1 MAKQAR
7 AGELRTLVYF
17 RRAVRSTDSEGY
29 PLTEG
34 EEPVFGLDGAGQE
47 RPVHCKWVNAHGAEV
62 FSAMQ
67 LQLREP
73 ATLTMRYSPKI
84 DSTLLVYRR
93 GDPRPYEI
101 VSVDNVGERGKWL
114 EVQVQRKGA
123 AR

>member
-1 MAKQAR
+1 MAGRAG
-7 AGELRTLVYF
+7 AGELRTRIFVLDKHAPEA
-17 RRAVRSTDSEGY
+17 RNANGY
-29 PLTEG
+29 PVA
-34 EEPVFGLDGAGQE
+34 EPVNVFGEGAS
-47 RPVHCKWVNAHGAEV
+47 RRCKWVNAHGAEV

>member
-1 MAKQAR
+1 MAKRAR

-17 RRAVRSTDSEGY
+17 RRAVRGTDEEGY
-29 PLTEG
+29 PLPDR
-34 EEPVFGLDGAGQE
+34 EEHVFELDGGGRE
-47 RPVHCKWVNAHGAEV
+47 VGVHCKWVNAHGSEV
-62 FSAMQ
+62 FSSMQ

-73 ATLTMRYSPKI
+73 ATLTMRYSPRI

-101 VSVDNVGERGKWL
+101 ISVDNVEDRGKWL
-114 EVQVQRKGA
+114 EIKVQRKGA

>member
-1 MAKQAR
+1 MAKQAN
-7 AGELRTLVYF
+7 AGELRTLVCF
-17 RRAVRSTDSEGY
+17 RRVIKESDEEGC
-29 PLTEG
+29 PRMR
-34 EEPVFGLDGAGQE
+34 EEPVFLDGQGRE

-101 VSVDNVGERGKWL
+101 VSVDNVEERGKWL

>member
-1 MAKQAR
+1 MSKRAR
-7 AGELRTLVYF
+7 AGELQTLVYF
-17 RRAVRSTDSEGY
+17 RRVIRGADNEGY
-29 PLTEG
+29 PRTES
-34 EEPVFGLDGAGQE
+34 EEPVFICGGAGRE
-47 RPVHCKWVNAHGAEV
+47 LPVHCKWVNAHGTEV

-73 ATLTMRYSPKI
+73 ATLTMRFSPKI

-101 VSVDNVGERGKWL
+101 VSMNNVEDRGKWL
-114 EVQVQRKGA
+114 EIKVQRKGA

>member
-17 RRAVRSTDSEGY
+17 RRVVRGTDNEGY
-29 PLTEG
+29 PRKDG
-34 EEPVFGLDGAGQE
+34 EEPVFGRDDAGLE
-47 RPVHCKWVNAHGAEV
+47 RAVHCKWVNIHGTEV
-62 FSAMQ
+62 LSAMQ

-84 DSTLLVYRR
+84 DNTLLVYKDQ
-93 GDPRPYEI
+93 DPKPYEI
-101 VSVDNVGERGKWL
+101 ISVDNVEDRGKWL
-114 EVQVQRKGA
+114 EIKVQRKEA

>member
-1 MAKQAR
+1 MAKRAR

-17 RRAVRSTDSEGY
+17 RRAVRRVDGEGY
-29 PLTEG
+29 PLTER

-93 GDPRPYEI
+93 GGPPPPPI
-101 VSVDNVGERGKWL
+101 VRGGNGGGRGKGVGG
-114 EVQVQRKGA
+114 EGPPEGGGR
-123 AR
+123 

>member
-17 RRAVRSTDSEGY
+17 RRVVRGTDEEGY
-29 PLTEG
+29 PKTES
-34 EEPVFGLDGAGQE
+34 EEPVFGRDGGGQDI
-47 RPVHCKWVNAHGAEV
+47 PVHCKWVNAHGTEA
-62 FSAMQ
+62 FTAMQ

-84 DSTLLVYRR
+84 DGTLLVYRR

-101 VSVDNVGERGKWL
+101 VSVDNVEDRGKWL
-114 EVQVQRKGA
+114 ELKVQRKGA